1 MKTGRFLFCLEN
13 EAGKCIQVFPTIL
26 VDKNTRI
33 GYNNFNLKC
42 VKCFYNFE
50 PTFTFMGFLYCSLD
64 VRPPFAVEG
73 RRAVAVAHLAT
84 ARRQK

>member
-1 MKTGRFLFCLEN
+1 M
-13 EAGKCIQVFPTIL
+13 FPTNS
-26 VDKNTRI
+26 VDKNTLI
-33 GYNNFNLKC
+33 GYNMCNLKC

-64 VRPPFAVEG
+64 VKPPFAVEG

>member
-1 MKTGRFLFCLEN
+1 MLKVVLYNFHLHN
-13 EAGKCIQVFPTIL
+13 FPTIL
-26 VDKNTRI
+26 VDKNAPI
-33 GYNNFNLKC
+33 GYNMFNLKC

-73 RRAVAVAHLAT
+73 RRAVAVAHLAV